1 MRNAEVLLAEV
12 ETRRALEALLFV
24 ADGPV
29 GLDELVSALQVS
41 VEQVETAINEM
52 VALAA
57 DRGVTIVR
65 QGARVR
71 MVTVPEAGEVVER
84 YLGTDHA
91 PKLSTAAL
99 ETLSIVAYRQPAT
112 RAQLEAVRGVNCDGV
127 LRTLVARGL
136 VAPVGRLEQAGRP
149 MLYGT
154 TFDFLEYMGIGSL
167 DQLPQLPETMV
178 AEAEAKEASTSEPAN
193 APEGDA
199 ED

>member
-1 MRNAEVLLAEV
+1 MAEV

-29 GLDELVSALQVS
+29 GLEELVSALQVS
-41 VEQVETAINEM
+41 LEQVEAAINEM
-52 VALAA
+52 VTLATE
-57 DRGVTIVR
+57 RGVTIVR
-65 QGARVR
+65 QGSRVR

-99 ETLSIVAYRQPAT
+99 ETLSIVAYRQPTT
-112 RAQLEAVRGVNCDGV
+112 RAQLEAVRGVSCDGV

-154 TFDFLEYMGIGSL
+154 TFDFLEYMGVGSL
-167 DQLPQLPETMV
+167 EQLPQLPETMI
-178 AEAEAKEASTSEPAN
+178 AEAEAKESSMPESETA
-193 APEGDA
+193 AAEGDVS
-199 ED
+199 D

>member
-1 MRNAEVLLAEV
+1 MAEV

-29 GLDELVSALQVS
+29 GLEELVSALQVS
-41 VEQVETAINEM
+41 LEQVEAAINEM
-52 VALAA
+52 VTLATE
-57 DRGVTIVR
+57 RGVTIVR
-65 QGARVR
+65 QGSRVR

-99 ETLSIVAYRQPAT
+99 ETLSIVAYRQPTT

-154 TFDFLEYMGIGSL
+154 TFDFLEYMGVGSL
-167 DQLPQLPETMV
+167 EQLPQLPETMI
-178 AEAEAKEASTSEPAN
+178 AEAEAKESSMPESETA
-193 APEGDA
+193 AAEGDVS
-199 ED
+199 D

>member
-1 MRNAEVLLAEV
+1 LAEV

-29 GLDELVSALQVS
+29 GLEELVSALQVS
-41 VEQVETAINEM
+41 LEQVEAAINEM
-52 VALAA
+52 VTLATE
-57 DRGVTIVR
+57 RGVTIVR
-65 QGARVR
+65 QGSRVR

-99 ETLSIVAYRQPAT
+99 ETLSIVAYRQPTT

-154 TFDFLEYMGIGSL
+154 TFDFLEYMGVGSL
-167 DQLPQLPETMV
+167 EQLPQLPETMI
-178 AEAEAKEASTSEPAN
+178 AEAEAKESSMPESETA
-193 APEGDA
+193 AAEGDVS
-199 ED
+199 D

>member
-1 MRNAEVLLAEV
+1 LAEV

-29 GLDELVSALQVS
+29 GLEELVSALQVS
-41 VEQVETAINEM
+41 LEQVEAAINEM
-52 VALAA
+52 VTLATE
-57 DRGVTIVR
+57 RGVTIVR
-65 QGARVR
+65 QGSRVR

-99 ETLSIVAYRQPAT
+99 ETLSIVAYRQPTT
-112 RAQLEAVRGVNCDGV
+112 RAQLEAVRGVSCDGV

-154 TFDFLEYMGIGSL
+154 TFDFLEYMGVGSL
-167 DQLPQLPETMV
+167 EQLPQLPETMI
-178 AEAEAKEASTSEPAN
+178 AEAEAKESSMPESETA
-193 APEGDA
+193 AAEGDVS
-199 ED
+199 D